1 MQVIIHTGA
10 HFTEEDRLLKSLLRN
25 KQRFF
30 ANGIAVPGPGKY
42 RVLLKE
48 TFAALRHAPPAD
60 DAGEVLIDAILDDE
74 HANRMILSNPHFFG
88 SPRYSLIDG
97 DFYPQ
102 APERMEQLTRLF
114 HEHELEMFISVRAP
128 ATFLSA
134 LVEPAPD
141 TRLADVMG
149 GTNPLEMRWSDM
161 LGRVRARL
169 PDLPI
174 TVWCYEDAPLIW
186 STIIRALAGLPD
198 NRKVMGAFDLLV
210 NLVSPEGM
218 QEFHAALR
226 AGGSPPSPEMITET
240 ILAHGLNDALEQE
253 LHLPGWSPELIE
265 DMQWAYEED
274 LERISRIPNLRL
286 IEP

>member
-10 HFTEEDRLLKSLLRN
+10 HFTEADRLLKSLLRN
-25 KQRFF
+25 TRQFH
-30 ANGIAVPGPGKY
+30 ANGISVPGPGKY

-48 TFAALRHAPPAD
+48 TFAALRHAPPAE

-74 HANRMILSNPHFFG
+74 NANRVILSNPHFFG
-88 SPRYSLIDG
+88 SARYSLIDG

-102 APERMEQLTRLF
+102 APERMKHLTRLF
-114 HEHELEMFISVRAP
+114 HDHDLEMFMSVRAP
-128 ATFLSA
+128 VTFLST
-134 LVEPAPD
+134 LVEPSPD

-149 GTNPLEMRWSDM
+149 GVNPLEMRWSDM
-161 LGRVRARL
+161 LGRVRDQL

-186 STIIRALAGLPD
+186 SRIIRALAGLPD
-198 NRKVMGAFDLLV
+198 NTQVRGPFDLLT
-210 NLVSPEGM
+210 NLISPEGM
-218 QEFHAALR
+218 QEFLATLR
-226 AGGSPPSPEMITET
+226 ASGGPADPAFITET
-240 ILAHGLNDALEQE
+240 ILAHGLNEALEQE